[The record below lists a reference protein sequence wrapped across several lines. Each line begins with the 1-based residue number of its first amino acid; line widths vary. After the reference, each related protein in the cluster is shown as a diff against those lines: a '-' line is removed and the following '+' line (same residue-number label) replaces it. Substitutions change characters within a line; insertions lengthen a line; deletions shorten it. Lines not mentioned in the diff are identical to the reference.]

1 MREWRADDAADRDA
15 PPALLP
21 AVLVGEP
28 ARPAIARRRV
38 RRRRGQRRRP
48 PVGDPRQQRRTG
60 RREVRRA
67 GAGDDDG
74 HRAGLKRGA
83 AHLPAATRAAGGGHR
98 CERRKGTK

>member
-1 MREWRADDAADRDA
+1 MAGPGPGPHERLHA
-15 PPALLP
+15 
-21 AVLVGEP
+21 
-28 ARPAIARRRV
+28 
-38 RRRRGQRRRP
+38 
-48 PVGDPRQQRRTG
+48 RQQRRTG

-98 CERRKGTK
+98 GVRAPEKNQALIL